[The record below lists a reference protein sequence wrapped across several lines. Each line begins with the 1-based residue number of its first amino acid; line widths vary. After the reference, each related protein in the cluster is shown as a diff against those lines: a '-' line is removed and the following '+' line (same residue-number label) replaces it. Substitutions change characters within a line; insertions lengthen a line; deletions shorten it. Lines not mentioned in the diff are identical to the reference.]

1 VATDRRGGESLLTL
15 AGGVVLAVSV
25 FLPWYGLT
33 LTSSGA
39 ASAQQNLNSVAQ
51 QFGNSALQGMANSV
65 GHSFSS
71 LVGQQIGT
79 VSAHQSLR
87 IISVVLLVLAGLVVL
102 LTMAGLAGSGRS
114 QPRGSLA
121 AVGLVAAGC
130 IVFRMVARPVPT
142 EDIFAISLSWGAWVS
157 LASSL
162 AIVVGDLWPSP
173 KTQVNLPPPS
183 APSRLNI
190 PPRPPGW
197 S

>member
-1 VATDRRGGESLLTL
+1 M
-15 AGGVVLAVSV
+15 VLAVSV

-51 QFGNSALQGMANSV
+51 QFGNSALQSMAHSV
-65 GHSFSS
+65 GNSFSS

-79 VSAHQSLR
+79 VSAHQVLR
-87 IISVVLLVLAGLVVL
+87 IISVVLLVVAGVVVL
-102 LTMAGLAGSGRS
+102 LTMVRFAGSSSS
-114 QPRGSLA
+114 QPRGVLA
-121 AVGLVAAGC
+121 AVGLVAAAC
-130 IVFRMVARPVPT
+130 IVFRMVARPVPE
-142 EDIFAISLSWGAWVS
+142 EDIFAISLSWGAWLA

-162 AIVVGDLWPSP
+162 AIVVGDLWPRP
-173 KTQVNLPPPS
+173 MTQVNMPPPS
-183 APSRLNI
+183 TPILLDT

>member
-1 VATDRRGGESLLTL
+1 
-15 AGGVVLAVSV
+15 VVLAVSV
-25 FLPWYGLT
+25 FLPWYGFT

-39 ASAQQNLNSVAQ
+39 ASAQQNLNSAAQ

-71 LVGQQIGT
+71 LVGQQIAT
-79 VSAHQSLR
+79 VSAHQVLR
-87 IISVVLLVLAGLVVL
+87 VISVVLLILAGIVVL
-102 LTMAGLAGSGRS
+102 LTMARLAGSGPS

-121 AVGLVAAGC
+121 AVGLVAASC
-130 IVFRMVARPVPT
+130 IVFRMVARPVPE
-142 EDIFAISLSWGAWVS
+142 EDIFAISLSWGAWLA

-162 AIVVGDLWPSP
+162 AIVVGDLWPRG
-173 KTQVNLPPPS
+173 TTHVHLPPPS
-183 APSRLNI
+183 TTSRLNT